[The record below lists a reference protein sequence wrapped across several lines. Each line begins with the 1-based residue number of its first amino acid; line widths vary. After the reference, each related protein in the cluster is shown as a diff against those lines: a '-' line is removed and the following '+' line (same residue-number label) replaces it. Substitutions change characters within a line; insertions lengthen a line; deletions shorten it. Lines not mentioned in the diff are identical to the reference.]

1 MEIIYGVTN
10 KFSTTLFIYIN
21 RISLFNLFRKI
32 KYLDSG
38 SGFILVSRVFQNLFG
53 HSTVTTASLARLIL
67 KNHSTG
73 SREFRQEYLD
83 YLSDSSREFV
93 SDLEQS
99 SGSHG
104 CSDQVRG
111 EKDCHPVDMLNRIY
125 RLLEPY
131 AIELNRMVAR
141 SGFTITCTAPTF
153 SHEEFEGQW
162 PYKSSKMVQIY
173 RCRFA
178 SMVLSANVR
187 VKDNDIGFYLI
198 PSEHAIRQSEA
209 EEEVGPLM
217 LFSSYGDTRFSRFG
231 DSGRALWWVEGKP
244 LTDDRFERYCLLFF
258 DHFVKKSQK
267 LALERLSEIKAD

>member
-1 MEIIYGVTN
+1 M
-10 KFSTTLFIYIN
+10 
-21 RISLFNLFRKI
+21 
-32 KYLDSG
+32 
-38 SGFILVSRVFQNLFG
+38 
-53 HSTVTTASLARLIL
+53 TTASLARLIL

-73 SREFRQEYLD
+73 TRGFRQEYLD
-83 YLSDSSREFV
+83 YLGDSSKDFV
-93 SDLEQS
+93 NDLER
-99 SGSHG
+99 SGTSATAPATIEQG
-104 CSDQVRG
+104 NR
-111 EKDCHPVDMLNRIY
+111 PVEMLNRIY

-131 AIELNRMVAR
+131 AIELNRMVAK
-141 SGFTITCTAPTF
+141 SGFTITNTPPTF

-162 PYKSSKMVQIY
+162 PYNASKVVQIY

-178 SMVLSANVR
+178 SMVLSANIR
-187 VKDNDIGFYLI
+187 VKDDNIGFYLI

-267 LALERLSEIKAD
+267 LALERLSEIK